1 MKTVVITRHSYT
13 TRGRAF
19 GAARRMVTLRDNHV
33 FVGPRSVHVEWT
45 LDNVVVEEAEDGWRW
60 HVEIDMPDTEDAMA
74 EVEAQERLDMEDEA
88 YFERI
93 ASTEEAPRE
102 TEKRHPLLT
111 DEAIQACADKTR
123 KAISDASGL
132 LISLHGRAERRFNG
146 GVTEDEL
153 QALVELSALANMA
166 IAMLSRFDNSAAP
179 KLDKALAQNS

>member
-1 MKTVVITRHSYT
+1 MT
-13 TRGRAF
+13 
-19 GAARRMVTLRDNHV
+19 
-33 FVGPRSVHVEWT
+33 
-45 LDNVVVEEAEDGWRW
+45 
-60 HVEIDMPDTEDAMA
+60 
-74 EVEAQERLDMEDEA
+74 
-88 YFERI
+88 
-93 ASTEEAPRE
+93 
-102 TEKRHPLLT
+102 RHPLLT

-123 KAISDASGL
+123 KTISDASGL

>member
-1 MKTVVITRHSYT
+1 MKYHHNDRQYT
-13 TRGRAF
+13 TRDGARV
-19 GAARRMVTLRDNHV
+19 AARRLLKKTGGIFEIEGVTYAWNM
-33 FVGPRSVHVEWT
+33 
-45 LDNVVVEEAEDGWRW
+45 DNVVVYPENRAWTVFFEL
-60 HVEIDMPDTEDAMA
+60 DARENVMA

-102 TEKRHPLLT
+102 TEAHHPLLT
-111 DEAIQACADKTR
+111 DAAIQACADKAR

-153 QALVELSALANMA
+153 QALAEISALANAAMA
-166 IAMLSRFDNSAAP
+166 ILARFDNSAAP
-179 KLDKALAQNS
+179 KLEKALAQSS